1 MCRVSKDDAHVFDLN
16 RMHNIKLFQVNAR
29 PSETLIQQRVTWDLV
44 NIPRAPNIRVINTVR
59 TCLKIKNSASGDV
72 RSRNATRS
80 RLIHFWTVQ
89 RFNVSVTGGTPLNFT
104 VLTQTGA
111 VIREKGVFVAYCV
124 SSLRRHSLYENKQG
138 YTEGTVTC

>member
-1 MCRVSKDDAHVFDLN
+1 MCVHGTPHA
-16 RMHNIKLFQVNAR
+16 A
-29 PSETLIQQRVTWDLV
+29 
-44 NIPRAPNIRVINTVR
+44 A
-59 TCLKIKNSASGDV
+59 
-72 RSRNATRS
+72 
-80 RLIHFWTVQ
+80 LIHFFWTVQ
-89 RFNVSVTGGTPLNFT
+89 RFNVSVTGNTLNFT